1 MKLAIVGSPKTFE
14 SKSIQKYAKD
24 FFDQCDCFSLYDLKF
39 VVGEKPAVFWQD
51 KEIIE
56 YYDAFLLRGV
66 SKNISL
72 AYFLVQ
78 FAYNQGKCIIDEKYV
93 TRSNLGSKLSTMGK
107 VRQAGVPAPKTS
119 VCLDAKKIKKEI
131 LSELG
136 YPLIMK
142 LAVGGRKGK
151 EVYRVESEEQL
162 NQLVKEKKENLGDF
176 LFQEYILSDF
186 DVRVLVV
193 GGRAVGAMKRT
204 SPRGDFRAN
213 IALGGKGTKFELTK
227 KLANIAEKAAEA
239 VDDEIAGVD
248 VMFSKNK
255 PSVIEVNRA
264 PQFQEFVKV
273 TGIEVGKIIAEYAY
287 NKTKKH
293 LKK

>member
-1 MKLAIVGSPKTFE
+1 M
-14 SKSIQKYAKD
+14 
-24 FFDQCDCFSLYDLKF
+24 
-39 VVGEKPAVFWQD
+39 
-51 KEIIE
+51 
-56 YYDAFLLRGV
+56 LRGV

-93 TRSNLGSKLSTMGK
+93 TRSNLGSKLSTMAK
-107 VRQAGVPAPKTS
+107 VKEAKVPVPKTL
-119 VCLDAKKIKKEI
+119 VCLDAEKIKKEI
-131 LSELG
+131 LSELE

-151 EVYRVESEEQL
+151 EVYKIESEKQL
-162 NQLVKEKKENLGDF
+162 NQLVEEKKENLGDF
-176 LFQEYILSDF
+176 LFQEYIPSDF

-213 IALGGKGTKFELTK
+213 IAQGGKGTKFELTRE
-227 KLANIAEKAAEA
+227 LTDIAEKAAKA

-248 VMFSKNK
+248 IMFSKNK
-255 PSVIEVNRA
+255 SFVIEVNRT
-264 PQFQEFVKV
+264 PQFKEFVKV
-273 TGIEVGKIIAEYAY
+273 TGIEVGKIIAKYAY